1 MMESNVLNLR
11 KGYNMFSKT
20 DLNFVSNVVKKGY
33 VPVINIISDTF
44 NASYIRLD
52 KPASLP
58 DMFGTFNSSIGLLKG
73 LFLTKH
79 AQTNQN
85 LNFNCK
91 FSFIGTI
98 PFYSYSNNVITSPG
112 AFNFTVRIFLQIS
125 GYSGGGIWLYTFTK
139 LINSILPQTNV
150 LTKRSF
156 LSN

>member
-1 MMESNVLNLR
+1 MESNVLNLR

-20 DLNFVSNVVKKGY
+20 DLNFSSNLVRKGF

-44 NASYIRLD
+44 NASYVRLT
-52 KPASLP
+52 KNVSFP
-58 DMFGTFNSSIGLLKG
+58 DIFGTFNSSIGLLKG
-73 LFLTKH
+73 LFLTKLVPS
-79 AQTNQN
+79 NQN

-91 FSFIGTI
+91 FSFVGQI
-98 PFYSYSNNVITSPG
+98 PFYSLSNNVITNPG
-112 AFNFTVRIFLQIS
+112 TFNFTVRIQLQITPV
-125 GYSGGGIWLYTFTK
+125 IWQFTFTK